1 MKNKYHDV
9 LVAWAEG
16 RPIQYRKSKQPSWVT
31 VETEQLEQLNLS
43 SYNPYNQELEW
54 RVKPDLPWYRVA
66 LLSQGGTD
74 FFVGVVDNDACE
86 KDIGKTDWFV
96 RWLTDR
102 ISYEV

>member
-1 MKNKYHDV
+1 MKNKHHDV

-16 RPIQYRKSKQPSWVT
+16 RPIQFRPTGQGSWVT
-31 VETEQLEQLNLS
+31 VETEQLEHLTLS
-43 SYNPYNQELEW
+43 PYNPDYRVLEW

-66 LLSQGGTD
+66 LMRS
-74 FFVGVVDNDACE
+74 FFTATADDCTQEADLE
-86 KDIGKTDWFV
+86 RDKWFV

>member
-1 MKNKYHDV
+1 MKNKHHDV

-16 RPIQYRKSKQPSWVT
+16 RPIQYKYPADSWVT
-31 VETEQLEQLNLS
+31 LETETLS
-43 SYNPYNQELEW
+43 IIDFSTRAGVEW

-66 LLSQGGTD
+66 LYGCVYGDLVT
-74 FFVGVVDNDACE
+74 FVTGDTEEEAKME
-86 KDIGKTDWFV
+86 KEKHFV

>member
-1 MKNKYHDV
+1 MKNKYYDV

-16 RPIQYRKSKQPSWVT
+16 RSIQTRFGDCPCVT
-31 VETEQLEQLNLS
+31 IETSDLEKMDFS
-43 SYNPYNQELEW
+43 DKYFKYEW

-66 LLSQGGTD
+66 LMRS
-74 FFVGVVDNDACE
+74 FFTATADDCTQEADLE
-86 KDIGKTDWFV
+86 RDKWFV

>member
-1 MKNKYHDV
+1 MKNKHHDV

-16 RPIQYRKSKQPSWVT
+16 RPIQYKYPANSWIT
-31 VETEQLEQLNLS
+31 IETEKLNIMDFGRHV
-43 SYNPYNQELEW
+43 ELEW

-66 LLSQGGTD
+66 LMRLEVG
-74 FFVGVVDNDACE
+74 FFTATADDCTQEADLE
-86 KDIGKTDWFV
+86 RDKWFV

>member
-1 MKNKYHDV
+1 MHNKHHDV

-16 RPIQYRKSKQPSWVT
+16 RPIQFRCVGQRSWVT
-31 VETEQLEQLNLS
+31 VETEKLEQLSLA
-43 SYNPYNQELEW
+43 SYSPCNPELEW

-66 LLSQGGTD
+66 LMCRGDLFYTTSADSWAQE
-74 FFVGVVDNDACE
+74 DN
-86 KDIGKTDWFV
+86 IMNSYFV